1 LWAYKDKKVVEYLNR
16 LGEELFGEKEVKKT
30 TAKKAKV

>member
-1 LWAYKDKKVVEYLNR
+1 LWAYKDKKVVEYRNR
-16 LGEELFGEKEVKKT
+16 LGEEFFGEKEVKKT